1 MLFSYPKAA
10 FFGKVLPKNKIYLQ
24 AKPTKRIQD
33 LFVRQ
38 VDKITWLYK
47 LSKETTNLSPG
58 KEVLEIEIFHIL
70 LKEEPLH
77 KDIISTLDRAIPNPV
92 IYEVEFENKIKSIA
106 AFKRPNEKAS
116 GKAVVGRHFES
127 KWFKC
132 DIQRDSL
139 PPVLDLAT
147 LYKKLLEPLLPSH
160 PHDGEDLAR
169 YAQRME
175 EIMKKTDEL
184 NILEK
189 RVRSEKQFNR
199 KVELNKKLKAKHT
212 EIKSLLN

>member
-33 LFVRQ
+33 LFVRE

-92 IYEVEFENKIKSIA
+92 IYEVEVENKIKSIA
-106 AFKRPNEKAS
+106 AFKRPNKKTS
-116 GKAVVGRHFES
+116 GKAVVDRHFES
-127 KWFKC
+127 QWFKC
-132 DIQRDSL
+132 DMQRDSL
-139 PPVLDLAT
+139 PTVLDLA
-147 LYKKLLEPLLPSH
+147 
-160 PHDGEDLAR
+160 
-169 YAQRME
+169 
-175 EIMKKTDEL
+175 KKTDEL
-184 NILEK
+184 NMLEK
-189 RVRSEKQFNR
+189 RLKSEKQFNR

>member
-70 LKEEPLH
+70 LKEELLH

-92 IYEVEFENKIKSIA
+92 IYEVEFQNKIKSIA

-127 KWFKC
+127 QWFKC
-132 DIQRDSL
+132 DMQRDSL
-139 PPVLDLAT
+139 PTVLDLST
-147 LYKKLLEPLLPSH
+147 LYKKLLQPLYPTH
-160 PHDGEDLAR
+160 PHESEDLAR

-199 KVELNKKLKAKHT
+199 KVELNKKLKAKHI
-212 EIKSLLN
+212 EIRALLD

>member
-70 LKEEPLH
+70 LKEEHLH
-77 KDIISTLDRAIPNPV
+77 KDIISTLDRAIPHPV
-92 IYEVEFENKIKSIA
+92 IYEVEFDNKIKSIA

-116 GKAVVGRHFES
+116 GKSVVGRHFES
-127 KWFKC
+127 QWFKC
-132 DIQRDSL
+132 DMQRDSL

-147 LYKKLLEPLLPSH
+147 MYKKLLQSLYPSR
-160 PHDGEDLAR
+160 PHDSEDLAN

-175 EIMKKTDEL
+175 DIMKKTDEL
-184 NILEK
+184 NMLKK
-189 RVRSEKQFNR
+189 RLKSEKQYNR
-199 KVELNKKLKAKHT
+199 KVEINRGINELRF
-212 EIKSLLN
+212 EIMNLE